1 MDLLTNLPSWDDIE
15 RNFGQKFSELNQDV
29 YDGLQSAHDGWNGFT
44 RRVSNGATQTYGY
57 VGGHRIDNVRR
68 AIALSAPIMQMNIS
82 RKWASININEI
93 LPVLL
98 KMLQDVVMIVGG
110 SVTIG
115 AALGGAVGSLAFGA
129 GAVPGAAI
137 GAGAGLQ
144 VGNLIMAALGLYA
157 ITGYFSAGIG
167 PCLSTIFEGLCIAWQ
182 AEDGLNNPG
191 LDPTGGSAVMIQERI
206 ERAARLLAQGQ
217 EQLVLLLLTAI
228 VTYLTR
234 GQMRAGVVNS
244 LESIATR
251 SAKLRSEIS
260 NKPFA
265 VWLTKNEKHL
275 LEHPELQIRGVTSL
289 ERLAKE
295 KEMREFYAQQDPK
308 FLTVEEQRKLA
319 KTFKPVGLSDQQ
331 VHDYLLSAEGQKYA
345 AKLIAADPTLTAEA
359 LYNRALNQIASGST
373 VPVTTRMSTPLVK
386 IVPHGAEGISDYS
399 PFFTTM
405 DELKATARS
414 DKTLADSLGL
424 PVISE
429 DARYSIFEI
438 KPLEPT
444 DVFVSK
450 VAPTVEFEDKIVRA
464 GGATQYLVP
473 NRNEWSS
480 AKLIGEID
488 N

>member
-1 MDLLTNLPSWDDIE
+1 
-15 RNFGQKFSELNQDV
+15 
-29 YDGLQSAHDGWNGFT
+29 
-44 RRVSNGATQTYGY
+44 
-57 VGGHRIDNVRR
+57 
-68 AIALSAPIMQMNIS
+68 
-82 RKWASININEI
+82 
-93 LPVLL
+93 
-98 KMLQDVVMIVGG
+98 MIVGG

-137 GAGAGLQ
+137 GAGVGLQ

-167 PCLSTIFEGLCIAWQ
+167 PCLSTIFEGLCTAWQ
-182 AEDGLNNPG
+182 AEDGLKNPG
-191 LDPTGGSAVMIQERI
+191 LDPTGGSAAMIQERK
-206 ERAARLLAQGQ
+206 ERAARQLAQGQ

-234 GQMRAGVVNS
+234 GQMKAGVVNS

-265 VWLTKNEKHL
+265 VWLTKNEKLL

-289 ERLAKE
+289 GRLAKE

-308 FLTVEEQRKLA
+308 FVAVEKQRELA

-331 VHDYLLSAEGQKYA
+331 VDDYLLSAEGQKYS

-386 IVPHGAEGISDYS
+386 VVPQGAEGISDYS
-399 PFFTTM
+399 PFSPPWM
-405 DELKATARS
+405 S
-414 DKTLADSLGL
+414 
-424 PVISE
+424 
-429 DARYSIFEI
+429 
-438 KPLEPT
+438 
-444 DVFVSK
+444 
-450 VAPTVEFEDKIVRA
+450 
-464 GGATQYLVP
+464 
-473 NRNEWSS
+473 
-480 AKLIGEID
+480 
-488 N
+488 

>member
-15 RNFGQKFSELNQDV
+15 RNFDQKFNALNEGVDN
-29 YDGLQSAHDGWNGFT
+29 GFQSAHDGWNGFT
-44 RRVSNGATQTYGY
+44 RRVSNGATQAYGY
-57 VGGHRIDNVRR
+57 VGGHRIDNVRH
-68 AIALSAPIMQMNIS
+68 AMALSVPIMQMNIS

-98 KMLQDVVMIVGG
+98 KLLQEVVMIVGG

-137 GAGAGLQ
+137 GAGVGLQ

-167 PCLSTIFEGLCIAWQ
+167 PCLSTIFEGLCTAWQ
-182 AEDGLNNPG
+182 AEDGLKNPG
-191 LDPTGGSAVMIQERI
+191 LDPAGGSAAMIQERK
-206 ERAARLLAQGQ
+206 ERAARQLAQGQ

-234 GQMRAGVVNS
+234 GQMKAGVVNS

-265 VWLTKNEKHL
+265 VWLTKNEKLL

-308 FLTVEEQRKLA
+308 FVAVEKQRELA

-331 VHDYLLSAEGQKYA
+331 VDDYLLSAEGQKYS

-386 IVPHGAEGISDYS
+386 VVPQGAEGISDYS

-405 DELKATARS
+405 DELKAAARS

-424 PVISE
+424 PVLSE

-438 KPLEPT
+438 TPLEPT

-450 VAPTVEFEDKIVRA
+450 VAPTVEFGGKITRTGEA
-464 GGATQYLVP
+464 AQYLVP